1 MSITYASP
9 DHSPEDPGG
18 ILKES
23 LAMGAG
29 FPGPAADAL
38 LAWTLRLAPEVD
50 AQAAARALIR
60 RYGLVAGSEDTPHA
74 QLIRLLHETAERGTA
89 FAGAGRRRGG
99 WRGRRGS

>member
-1 MSITYASP
+1 MPTYTSP

-23 LAMGAG
+23 LAMGAD
-29 FPGPAADAL
+29 FPGPAEDAL

-50 AQAAARALIR
+50 TQAAARTLVQRYALAPAE
-60 RYGLVAGSEDTPHA
+60 GDSPHA
-74 QLIRLLHETAERGTA
+74 RLIALLHETADKGTA

-99 WRGRRGS
+99 WRGRRGSS